1 MDDFHTH
8 NIFDSKS
15 IKASMTTKNVT
26 LVYDCPNSSQIKDG
40 RSPGIEYIWI
50 NLAKIK

>member
-15 IKASMTTKNVT
+15 IKACMTTTKNVT
-26 LVYDCPNSSQIKDG
+26 VVYDCPNSSQIKDG
-40 RSPGIEYIWI
+40 RSPGIEYI
-50 NLAKIK
+50 